1 MCYNLIRK
9 KKGSAKKMKNTFK
22 TLNNKIDWAA
32 VVMVT
37 GAAVALTCLLIAI
50 ALGCAL

>member
-1 MCYNLIRK
+1 
-9 KKGSAKKMKNTFK
+9 MKNTFK

-32 VVMVT
+32 VVMVA

-50 ALGCAL
+50 VLGCAL